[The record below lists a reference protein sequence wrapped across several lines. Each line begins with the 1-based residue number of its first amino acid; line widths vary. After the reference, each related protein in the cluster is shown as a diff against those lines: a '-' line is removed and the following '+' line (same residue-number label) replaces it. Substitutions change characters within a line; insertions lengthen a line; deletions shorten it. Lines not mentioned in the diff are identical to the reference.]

1 MGAPDTWRPAAA
13 AASTE
18 RGPLCPPPLARSRRG
33 PAEGPEIPLHTVRGT
48 AAPTTLTVEDSDAD
62 TTYPLW
68 RDVLREGRPVPR
80 LADPAG
86 TFHLAARTAE
96 GHVVGGVRFSPA
108 PCPWR
113 PARAPWQ
120 LRGMATDPLARGT
133 GAGRALVAEGLAR
146 VAALGGDLVWCDA
159 RLAAVGFYERMG
171 FVVVTEQFDKPEGG
185 RHHGMVTELS
195 GQHG

>member
-1 MGAPDTWRPAAA
+1 M
-13 AASTE
+13 
-18 RGPLCPPPLARSRRG
+18 
-33 PAEGPEIPLHTVRGT
+33 
-48 AAPTTLTVEDSDAD
+48 TVEESDAE

-86 TFHLAARTAE
+86 TFHLAARTA
-96 GHVVGGVRFSPA
+96 GGRLVGVVRFAPV

-113 PARAPWQ
+113 SARAPWQ
-120 LRGMATDPLARGT
+120 LRGMATDPAVRGT

-159 RLAAVGFYERMG
+159 RVPAVGFYERMG
-171 FVVVTEQFDKPEGG
+171 FEVVTEQFDKPEGG
-185 RHHGMVTELS
+185 PHRGMLMGSPIAPRCGVGHTS
-195 GQHG
+195 G